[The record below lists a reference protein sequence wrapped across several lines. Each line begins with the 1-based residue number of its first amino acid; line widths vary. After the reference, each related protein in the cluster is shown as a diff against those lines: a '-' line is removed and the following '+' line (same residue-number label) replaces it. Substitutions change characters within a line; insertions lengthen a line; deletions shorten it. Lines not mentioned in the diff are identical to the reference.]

1 LPFVLAARKNKRA
14 FVIA

>member
-1 LPFVLAARKNKRA
+1 VLAARKNKRA